1 MRSAAFAESPEVTEF
16 VAACE
21 GMPPQ
26 LLPELY
32 EQLRRMARG
41 RLRRERGDHS
51 LNTTALVHEA
61 WLRLVGSYPEKS
73 AGQGDDFLALS
84 AHLMR
89 RVLTDHARHRGR
101 QKRGGEQQQV
111 TYTEG
116 LQAQPDMADPDL
128 VLALDR
134 ALNQLEQIDPRQ
146 VRVIEL
152 RYYSG
157 LAIDETARV
166 LGLSPA
172 TVKREWNLARAWLY
186 DALQG
191 SA

>member
-1 MRSAAFAESPEVTEF
+1 LHSAALVESPEITEF

-21 GMPPQ
+21 RTPAE

-32 EQLRRMARG
+32 EQLRRMARR
-41 RLRRERGDHS
+41 RLRGERGDHS

-61 WLRLVGSYPEKS
+61 WLRLVASYPELS
-73 AGQGDDFLALS
+73 ADQGDDFLALS

-101 QKRGGEQQQV
+101 QKRGGELEQV

-116 LQAQPDMADPDL
+116 LQSPPDAIDPDIL
-128 VLALDR
+128 IALDR
-134 ALNQLEQIDPRQ
+134 ALNQLEQIDARQ
-146 VRVIEL
+146 VRVVEL
-152 RYYSG
+152 RYFSG

-172 TVKREWNLARAWLY
+172 TIKREWSIARAWLY

-191 SA
+191 RA